1 MNVKPR
7 GAVRAVEQGFIARII
22 LRPSPARGAAGG
34 EWTMSVSRI
43 IDGLERS
50 DAEGREADAV
60 ARLGFLEWVF
70 TQPEAVTA
78 REARAALAEPELQ
91 NPTSAAARAFAGFL
105 RQATQALQGAGA
117 RRGRAARRLH

>member
-1 MNVKPR
+1 
-7 GAVRAVEQGFIARII
+7 
-22 LRPSPARGAAGG
+22 
-34 EWTMSVSRI
+34 MSVSRI

-78 REARAALAEPELQ
+78 QDARAALDAPELQ
-91 NPTSAAARAFAGFL
+91 NPTSAAAQAFAGFL
-105 RQATQALQGAGA
+105 RQATKAVQGAGA